1 MRLFIAIDIPE
12 KLKEKIANFQKQI
25 KMKGIKLVEKENL
38 HITVKFLGEV
48 DENLLNEILN
58 LDLSIKPVKIKLNQ
72 LNVFPN
78 MNYIRVIWIGAY
90 GDNLIK
96 IFEDVDKKLA
106 NLGFKKEREYVPH
119 LTIGRVKFI
128 ENKKQLKDKI
138 EKFKDIDFGEFEAKK
153 LKLYKSTLTPNG
165 PIYEVIKEW

>member
-12 KLKEKIANFQKQI
+12 EIKEKISNFQKQI

-48 DENLLNEILN
+48 DENLLNDILN
-58 LDLSIKPVKIKLNQ
+58 LDLSIEPVKIKLNQ

-90 GDNLIK
+90 GENLIK
-96 IFEDVDKKLA
+96 IFEDVDKKLS

-138 EKFKDIDFGEFEAKK
+138 EKFKDVDFGEFEAKK

>member
-12 KLKEKIANFQKQI
+12 ELKEKIATFQKQI

-38 HITVKFLGEV
+38 HITVKFLGDV
-48 DENLLNEILN
+48 DENLLSKILD
-58 LDLSIKPVKIKLNQ
+58 LDLSIKPIKIKLNQ

-90 GDNLIK
+90 GENLIK

-128 ENKKQLKDKI
+128 ENKKQLKNKI

-153 LKLYKSTLTPNG
+153 LKLYKSTLTPSG